1 MAKRFVVTNLL
12 RCLFVCLFV
21 QACAAYEPGPVSAD
35 LSAANDGRIW
45 FQTRDI
51 YDFPDLSGPSPVRV
65 IHGDLTLPEGP
76 IRGAVI
82 LSHGSGG
89 PGALHRR
96 YARWLEDQGIATF
109 LIDHFGPRNV
119 GSTVRDQIR
128 LTEQGMMTDVIAAQR
143 LLASHPALDPSR
155 IGHIGWSKGASTGLL
170 AAVDRFSA
178 LAGRDAPLAF
188 VAGFYPFCGV
198 DLSGER
204 PISPLLLMIGEND
217 DWTLPR
223 TCVAAVAAL
232 NASDTDARAEIDVY
246 PGARHGFDSTSSGR
260 TLSGAVTVRDD
271 SPRCLLKADPDGAM
285 QTLDGQLNV
294 SSLGTRVAYLRAC
307 GVRGVQ
313 YGGNADARGASEVRL
328 KAFID
333 RHLP

>member
-1 MAKRFVVTNLL
+1 M
-12 RCLFVCLFV
+12 CLFV
-21 QACAAYEPGPVSAD
+21 QACVAYEPGPVSAD
-35 LSAANDGRIW
+35 LSGGGDGRIW
-45 FQTRDI
+45 FQSVDV
-51 YDFPDLSGPSPVRV
+51 YDFPDFANGPPVRV

-76 IRGAVI
+76 VRGAVI

-89 PGALHRR
+89 PSALHRR
-96 YARWLEDQGIATF
+96 YARWLEDQGLATF

-128 LTEQGMMTDVIAAQR
+128 ITEQGMMADVIAAQR

-170 AAVDRFSA
+170 ASVDRFSA

-198 DLSGER
+198 DMSGER
-204 PISPLLLMIGEND
+204 LSSPLLVMIGDND

-232 NASDTDARAEIDVY
+232 NASETDARAEIVVY
-246 PGARHGFDSTSSGR
+246 PGARHGFDGTASDR
-260 TLSGAVTVRDD
+260 TISGAVTVRDD
-271 SPRCLLKADPDGAM
+271 SPRCLLKATADGAM
-285 QTLDGQLNV
+285 QTLDGQRNV
-294 SSLGTRVAYLRAC
+294 SSRDARIAYLRAC

-328 KAFID
+328 KVFID